1 MSNITISKDSIP
13 AGRLQRASSSKE
25 LYISKFRQ
33 VLLRHGMTM
42 GFIAF
47 ISLFVPAVLIA
58 LISALENLF
67 FDTNR
72 YLIWSICVSI
82 FFIFYLRLTKR
93 ELNYRQ
99 LFWIVYLV
107 MISIVEEIGFRLSL
121 PLLFSSIF
129 NTESSLLI
137 GIFLSNF
144 LFAAIHYFTLRWK
157 LKACVFTFFGGIGL
171 SRLFYETGDFA
182 LVVLVHL
189 VVTFVNTPSAPKGL
203 NA

>member
-1 MSNITISKDSIP
+1 MSKVTISKYSIP

-25 LYISKFRQ
+25 FHISKFRQ

-47 ISLFVPAVLIA
+47 ISLLVPVVLIA

-67 FDTNR
+67 LNINR
-72 YLIWSICVSI
+72 YLIWIMCVSI
-82 FFIFYLRLTKR
+82 FFIFYLRFTKR

-99 LFWIVYLV
+99 LSWIVYLV
-107 MISIVEEIGFRLSL
+107 MISVVEEIGFRLSL
-121 PLLFSSIF
+121 PLLFSKIF
-129 NTESSLLI
+129 IVESSLLI

-144 LFAAIHYFTLRWK
+144 LFAAIHFFTLRWK
-157 LKACVFTFFGGIGL
+157 LKACVFTFLGGIGL
-171 SRLFYETGDFA
+171 SRLFYETGDLA
-182 LVVLVHL
+182 LVVLIHL
-189 VVTFVNTPSAPKGL
+189 VVTFVNTPSAPKGV

>member
-1 MSNITISKDSIP
+1 MSKVTISKYSIP

-25 LYISKFRQ
+25 FHISKFRQ

-47 ISLFVPAVLIA
+47 ISLLVPVVLIA

-67 FDTNR
+67 LNTNR
-72 YLIWSICVSI
+72 YLIWSMCVSI
-82 FFIFYLRLTKR
+82 FFIFYLRFTKR

-99 LFWIVYLV
+99 LSWIVYLV
-107 MISIVEEIGFRLSL
+107 MISVVEEIGFRLSL
-121 PLLFSSIF
+121 PLLFSKIF
-129 NTESSLLI
+129 IVESSLLI

-144 LFAAIHYFTLRWK
+144 LFAAIHFFTLRWK
-157 LKACVFTFFGGIGL
+157 LKACVFTFLGGIGL

-182 LVVLVHL
+182 LVVLIHL
-189 VVTFVNTPSAPKGL
+189 VVTFVNTPSAPKGV